1 LKSSYK
7 INRLHKINKRR
18 NTPFTT
24 ITIVIFIL
32 GYVVLWFISKPQG
45 LWGWAYLINTVLV
58 LICIYAALIAKGF
71 KKIILYTLVIIFIL
85 GSVIIASLGP
95 IEQLGEANVSYRP
108 KAGIDMLQE
117 MQDYLDADKEALWIK
132 DCEPYVQNII
142 EQADIQK
149 MFTIDLIS

>member
-1 LKSSYK
+1 MESSYK

-45 LWGWAYLINTVLV
+45 LWGWAYLIDTVLV

-95 IEQLGEANVSYRP
+95 IEQMEEGILNDLEEIINVLPDIKKIGFRNW
-108 KAGIDMLQE
+108 IDTFSLQTRLTNF
-117 MQDYLDADKEALWIK
+117 YG
-132 DCEPYVQNII
+132 P
-142 EQADIQK
+142 EQARVDNYI
-149 MFTIDLIS
+149 IS

>member
-1 LKSSYK
+1 MESSYK

-95 IEQLGEANVSYRP
+95 IEQMREANVSYRP
-108 KAGIDMLQE
+108 KADINGQAHLLQWSAAE
-117 MQDYLDADKEALWIK
+117 LRLGGAP
-132 DCEPYVQNII
+132 C
-142 EQADIQK
+142 
-149 MFTIDLIS
+149 